1 MLSDELGEQ
10 LLRVR
15 RAAGLT
21 REQVAERCAEA
32 GWPALTTAALG
43 NIETGRRDQSGRRRR
58 EATVDELVVLAYVLD
73 VPALSLLLPTATKV
87 TVEALPGRIVSTADA
102 LAWLRGDRSF
112 GRREPAAYAVLR
124 LYVKADEASRELAEL
139 LGQWA
144 PERAPDES
152 HPVERGAE
160 AVQDRPPGWHER
172 FEATIERVREYRR
185 QLRAFDHPRPPLPL
199 GLEWVDPEPDASGGD

>member
-10 LLRVR
+10 LVRVR

-21 REQVAERCAEA
+21 REQLAERCAEA

-43 NIETGRRDQSGRRRR
+43 NLETGRRDKSGRRRR
-58 EATVDELVVLAYVLD
+58 EVTVDELVVLSYVLD
-73 VPALSLLLPTATKV
+73 VPALTLLLPITTKMA
-87 TVEALPGRIVSTADA
+87 VEALPGRTISTADA
-102 LAWLRGDRSF
+102 MAWLRGDRAL
-112 GRREPAAYAVLR
+112 GRREPAVYAALR

-144 PERAPDES
+144 PEHAPDDD
-152 HPVERGAE
+152 PAVRGAE

-172 FEATIERVREYRR
+172 FERTIERLREYRR
-185 QLRAFDHPRPPLPL
+185 QLRALDHPRPPLPL
-199 GLEWVDPEPDASGGD
+199 GLEWVDPERGDS